1 MQPFSRCP
9 HRTEICMNIR
19 SLHTI
24 RSTYVKMFQTK
35 ILKVDVNAVTFKKGE
50 DMPTITDQETL
61 DNIKIAAKELK
72 ETNNP
77 IGFPTETVYGLGGSA
92 LQDESVRN
100 IYKAKNRPADNPLI
114 VHVSSIEQLK
124 RKLLPKDYEIPT
136 IYHHLLENLWP
147 GPLTILL
154 PVGKDSPISKLV
166 TANQDTFAVR
176 LPSHP
181 IARALIA
188 LSDTP
193 VAAPSANASTRPSP
207 TLASHVYHD
216 LQGKIPYILDGGAC
230 DVGLES
236 TVVDGLSNPP
246 LMLRPGGYSLE
257 DIKKNGGD
265 LWSNI
270 VHVKKVAGKNE
281 AVRTPGMKYRHY
293 SPTAKVV
300 LFLNCGDGIDA
311 MNNYIKDNALDST
324 VKIALLK
331 SKSFVSHKNT
341 SITIEKNLGTKGT
354 EISHN
359 LFAALR
365 EVDEMGVDVI
375 FVEGVDETEEGLAIM
390 NRLSKAALIT
400 IDGNTLS

>member
-1 MQPFSRCP
+1 
-9 HRTEICMNIR
+9 
-19 SLHTI
+19 
-24 RSTYVKMFQTK
+24 MFETK
-35 ILKVDVNAVTFKKGE
+35 ILKVDVNSVMFKKGE
-50 DMPTITDQETL
+50 DMPTITDGETL
-61 DNIKIAAKELK
+61 ANIKIAAKELK
-72 ETNNP
+72 DTNNP

-92 LQDESVRN
+92 LQDNSVKN

-124 RKLLPKDYEIPT
+124 RKLLPQDYEIPP
-136 IYHHLLENLWP
+136 IYHQLIENLWP

-154 PVGKDSPISKLV
+154 PVGEDSPISTLV

-257 DIKKNGGD
+257 DIRKNGGD
-265 LWSNI
+265 QWSNI

-300 LFLNCGDGIDA
+300 LFLNCGDGIEA
-311 MNNYIKDNALDST
+311 MGKYIKSNNLEPT
-324 VKIALLK
+324 TKIALLK
-331 SKSFVSHKNT
+331 SKSFVSAKELNNL
-341 SITIEKNLGTKGT
+341 ITIERDLGTKGT

-400 IDGNTLS
+400 IDGSV